1 MRSDRRPDRVQR
13 HCSVVVL
20 LARLILGAGI
30 GVVVHAIPIRIAD
43 EIAAAA
49 LVGEML
55 PR

>member
-1 MRSDRRPDRVQR
+1 
-13 HCSVVVL
+13 VVL

-55 PR
+55 PADRPHRPRKLS